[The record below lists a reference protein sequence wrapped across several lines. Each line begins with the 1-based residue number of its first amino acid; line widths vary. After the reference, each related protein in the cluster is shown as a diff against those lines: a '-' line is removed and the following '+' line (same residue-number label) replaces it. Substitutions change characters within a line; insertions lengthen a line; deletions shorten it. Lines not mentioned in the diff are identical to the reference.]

1 MHTGGAFDVDILDK
15 TAAIP
20 RTEEEMKL
28 PYKDPER
35 QRDYQ
40 RAYKRMRRA
49 GSSQTPG
56 QTLIPLPFRLKTAQD
71 VLALLEEQVNAVREE
86 SDAGTLEKA
95 RAIGYLAGIALKAV
109 EVADLSGRVE
119 ALEQVLRRRNVG

>member
-1 MHTGGAFDVDILDK
+1 MCPDPTRPPRPREPTG
-15 TAAIP
+15 
-20 RTEEEMKL
+20 TEEEMKL
-28 PYKDPER
+28 PYRDPER

-40 RAYKRMRRA
+40 REYKRMQRA

-119 ALEQVLRRRNVG
+119 ALEQVLKRRKQAG